1 MNTVRRKTWILVV
14 TLAIVGVAAF
24 ICAFLFG
31 SSGIS
36 FSDLLDVW
44 TGKAR
49 ESVSVIFFR
58 IRLPRAIL
66 CFFSGG
72 ALAISGAVLQGMF
85 KNPMADSYVI
95 GVSSGAALGAAVAM
109 AFSAQLAFLGF
120 GAVEILAFLGA
131 LAAVFTVYR
140 LARIHGKVS
149 MFSLLLAGIAISTL
163 SSALV
168 YCLMILFHE
177 KMENIVMW
185 TLGSFSSASFEK
197 VTFAVPILV
206 VGSAACLFFSRDL
219 NILLQGDEAAR
230 HLGIEATRVRRTLLL
245 LTTLV
250 VSTVV
255 SISGIIGFAG
265 LVVPHMIRMII
276 GPDHRKLLP
285 FSFFGGGVFLLLCD
299 TIART
304 ISKNQEIPI
313 GVITAVIGVP
323 FFLFLMRSN
332 RRSRG

>member
-1 MNTVRRKTWILVV
+1 MKNLNRKAWM
-14 TLAIVGVAAF
+14 LAVALALLGVAAF
-24 ICAFLFG
+24 ACAFLFG

-36 FSDLLDVW
+36 LSDLADVW
-44 TGKAR
+44 AGKAR
-49 ESVSVIFFR
+49 ESVFIIFFR

-109 AFSAQLAFLGF
+109 AFSVQLAFLGF
-120 GAVEILAFLGA
+120 GAVQVFAFLGA

-140 LARIHGKVS
+140 LARVHGKVS

-177 KMENIVMW
+177 KMESIVMW

-197 VTFAVPILV
+197 VYFSVPILLI
-206 VGSAACLFFSRDL
+206 GSAACLFFSRDL

-230 HLGIEATRVRRTLLL
+230 HLGIEAAKIRRILLF
-245 LTTLV
+245 LTTLI

-255 SISGIIGFAG
+255 SVSGIIGFAG

-276 GPDHRKLLP
+276 GPDHRRLLP
-285 FSFFGGGVFLLLCD
+285 LSFIGGGVFLLLCD

-304 ISKNQEIPI
+304 VSKNQEIPI
-313 GVITAVIGVP
+313 GVITAMIGVP
-323 FFLFLMRSN
+323 FFLFLMRTS
-332 RRSRG
+332 RRERG

>member
-1 MNTVRRKTWILVV
+1 MKNLNRKAWM
-14 TLAIVGVAAF
+14 LAVALALLGVAAF
-24 ICAFLFG
+24 ACAFLFG

-36 FSDLLDVW
+36 LSDLADVW
-44 TGKAR
+44 AGKAR
-49 ESVSVIFFR
+49 ESVFIIFFR

-109 AFSAQLAFLGF
+109 AFSVQLAFLGF
-120 GAVEILAFLGA
+120 GAVQVFAFLGA

-140 LARIHGKVS
+140 LARVHGKVS

-177 KMENIVMW
+177 KMESIVMG

-197 VTFAVPILV
+197 VYFSVPILLI
-206 VGSAACLFFSRDL
+206 GSAACLFFSRDL

-230 HLGIEATRVRRTLLL
+230 HLGIEAAKIRRILLF
-245 LTTLV
+245 LTTLI

-255 SISGIIGFAG
+255 SVSGIIGFAG

-276 GPDHRKLLP
+276 GPDHRRLLP
-285 FSFFGGGVFLLLCD
+285 LSFIGGGVFLLLCD

-304 ISKNQEIPI
+304 VSKNQEIPI
-313 GVITAVIGVP
+313 GVITAMIGVP
-323 FFLFLMRSN
+323 FFLFLMRTS
-332 RRSRG
+332 RRERG